1 MQRRALKSSVKM
13 ASTRTTYLLHS
24 LSLLVVLHHADARFP
39 MAMPFVRIGA
49 HQPLSTVAASSKSRT
64 PSPTLFASRRFFLS
78 ALPAASYATLG
89 CVGLAAVRLVQP
101 VVLAWK
107 GVQLLAGCIGLPML
121 RTLVPVLFMG
131 GSGIFK
137 RLGVTQAPSWITALA
152 KDAADAVGVSPPV
165 HVFLIPGTKE
175 PNAFATGFTD
185 NDMSVAVTQGLVD
198 VLDKNEIRA
207 VLAHEM
213 GHLQHHDVQ
222 HNMHIAIAAAGL
234 GSVYEAGHML
244 LDAGRRKKGSKE
256 RSEKGDGSGLAMAL
270 MTAGPGT
277 QAMTHL
283 LRLFASRSA
292 ELRADEAAA
301 RAFGAQTLIN
311 ALQKIHHEGAR
322 YSDLRSNALG
332 RQFAFAM
339 ISDGSPASSAPVR
352 SAPATWMHRVRNGVD
367 RIAGLLRT
375 HPTLE
380 ERVSALN
387 QASFG
392 SP

>member
-1 MQRRALKSSVKM
+1 
-13 ASTRTTYLLHS
+13 
-24 LSLLVVLHHADARFP
+24 
-39 MAMPFVRIGA
+39 
-49 HQPLSTVAASSKSRT
+49 
-64 PSPTLFASRRFFLS
+64 
-78 ALPAASYATLG
+78 
-89 CVGLAAVRLVQP
+89 
-101 VVLAWK
+101 
-107 GVQLLAGCIGLPML
+107 
-121 RTLVPVLFMG
+121 
-131 GSGIFK
+131 
-137 RLGVTQAPSWITALA
+137 
-152 KDAADAVGVSPPV
+152 
-165 HVFLIPGTKE
+165 
-175 PNAFATGFTD
+175 
-185 NDMSVAVTQGLVD
+185 MSIAVTQGLVD

-244 LDAGRRKKGSKE
+244 LDAGRRKGRKK
-256 RSEKGDGSGLAMAL
+256 RSENGDGAGLAMAL

-311 ALQKIHHEGAR
+311 ALQKIYCG
-322 YSDLRSNALG
+322 G
-332 RQFAFAM
+332 AM
-339 ISDGSPASSAPVR
+339 ISDGSIASSAPAR
-352 SAPATWMHRVRNGVD
+352 SAPATWMHLVRNGVV

-380 ERVSALN
+380 ERVSALSHL
-387 QASFG
+387 AI
-392 SP
+392 

>member
-39 MAMPFVRIGA
+39 MAVPFVRIGA

-89 CVGLAAVRLVQP
+89 GVGHLVQT
-101 VVLAWK
+101 VVIAWK
-107 GVQLLAGCIGLPML
+107 GVLLLAGRIGFPML
-121 RTLVPVLFMG
+121 RTLVPVLFIRFS
-131 GSGIFK
+131 SGIFK

-185 NDMSVAVTQGLVD
+185 NDMSIAVTQGLVD

-311 ALQKIHHEGAR
+311 ALQKIYCG
-322 YSDLRSNALG
+322 G
-332 RQFAFAM
+332 AM
-339 ISDGSPASSAPVR
+339 ITDGSIASSAPAR
-352 SAPATWMHRVRNGVD
+352 SAPATWMHLVRNGVV

-380 ERVSALN
+380 ERVSALSHL
-387 QASFG
+387 AI
-392 SP
+392 

>member
-1 MQRRALKSSVKM
+1 
-13 ASTRTTYLLHS
+13 
-24 LSLLVVLHHADARFP
+24 

-64 PSPTLFASRRFFLS
+64 PSPSLFASRRFFLS

-89 CVGLAAVRLVQP
+89 GVGLAAVHLVQP
-101 VVLAWK
+101 VLAWK
-107 GVQLLAGCIGLPML
+107 GVLLLAGRIGFPML
-121 RTLVPVLFMG
+121 RTLVPVLFIRFS
-131 GSGIFK
+131 SGIFK

-185 NDMSVAVTQGLVD
+185 NDMSIAVTQGLVD

-213 GHLQHHDVQ
+213 GHLQHRDVQ
-222 HNMHIAIAAAGL
+222 RNMHVAIAAVGL
-234 GSVYEAGHML
+234 GGVYEAGHML
-244 LDAGRRKKGSKE
+244 LDAGRRKKGRKK
-256 RSEKGDGSGLAMAL
+256 RSEKGDASGLAMAL
-270 MTAGPGT
+270 MTAGLGT
-277 QAMTHL
+277 QAMAHL

-292 ELRADEAAA
+292 EFRADEAAA

-311 ALQKIHHEGAR
+311 ALQKIHREGAQH
-322 YSDLRSNALG
+322 SDLRSNALG

-339 ISDGSPASSAPVR
+339 ISDGSPASSAPAR

>member
-1 MQRRALKSSVKM
+1 M
-13 ASTRTTYLLHS
+13 AR
-24 LSLLVVLHHADARFP
+24 
-39 MAMPFVRIGA
+39 PFVRIGA
-49 HQPLSTVAASSKSRT
+49 HQPLSTVAASSKSMT
-64 PSPTLFASRRFFLS
+64 PTPSRRFFLS

-152 KDAADAVGVSPPV
+152 KDAADAVGVLPPV

-185 NDMSVAVTQGLVD
+185 NDMSVTVTQGLVD

-213 GHLQHHDVQ
+213 GHLQHRDVQ

-244 LDAGRRKKGSKE
+244 LDAGRRKKGSKK
-256 RSEKGDGSGLAMAL
+256 RSEKGDGSGLAIAL

-311 ALQKIHHEGAR
+311 ALQKIYREG
-322 YSDLRSNALG
+322 
-332 RQFAFAM
+332 AM
-339 ISDGSPASSAPVR
+339 ISDGSIASSAPAR
-352 SAPATWMHRVRNGVD
+352 SAPATWMHLVRNGVV

-380 ERVSALN
+380 ERVSALSHL
-387 QASFG
+387 AI
-392 SP
+392 

>member
-1 MQRRALKSSVKM
+1 M
-13 ASTRTTYLLHS
+13 ASARPFIMLCT
-24 LSLLVVLHHADARFP
+24 LLVALLISHVNAGLH
-39 MAMPFVRIGA
+39 MRIGA
-49 HQPLSTVAASSKSRT
+49 HQPLSPVAASSKSVT
-64 PSPTLFASRRFFLS
+64 PSPSLSASRRFFLS

-152 KDAADAVGVSPPV
+152 KDAADAVGVSPPA

-213 GHLQHHDVQ
+213 GHLQHRDVQ

-244 LDAGRRKKGSKE
+244 LDAGRRKKGSKK
-256 RSEKGDGSGLAMAL
+256 RSEKGDGSGLAIAL

-301 RAFGAQTLIN
+301 KAFGAQTLIN
-311 ALQKIHHEGAR
+311 ALQKIHREGAR

-339 ISDGSPASSAPVR
+339 ISDGSLASSAPAH
-352 SAPATWMHRVRNGVD
+352 SAPAAWMHRVRNGFDKV
-367 RIAGLLRT
+367 AGLLRT

-387 QASFG
+387 KASFG
-392 SP
+392 ERF

>member
-1 MQRRALKSSVKM
+1 M
-13 ASTRTTYLLHS
+13 LHWFS
-24 LSLLVVLHHADARFP
+24 FLVVVLHHADAGFS

-49 HQPLSTVAASSKSRT
+49 HKPLSNVAASSKSMT
-64 PSPTLFASRRFFLS
+64 PSPSLSASRRFFLS

-89 CVGLAAVRLVQP
+89 GVGLAAVHLVQP
-101 VVLAWK
+101 VLAWK
-107 GVQLLAGCIGLPML
+107 GVLLLAGCIGLPIL

-131 GSGIFK
+131 GSGIIK
-137 RLGVTQAPSWITALA
+137 TLGGTQAPSWITALA
-152 KDAADAVGVSPPV
+152 KDAADAVGVSPPA
-165 HVFLIPGTKE
+165 HVFLIPETKE

-198 VLDKNEIRA
+198 VLDTNEIRA

-213 GHLQHHDVQ
+213 GHLQHRDVQ
-222 HNMHIAIAAAGL
+222 RNMHVAIAAVGL
-234 GSVYEAGHML
+234 GGVYEAGHML
-244 LDAGRRKKGSKE
+244 LDAGRRKKGRKK
-256 RSEKGDGSGLAMAL
+256 RSEKGDASGLAMAL
-270 MTAGPGT
+270 MTAGLGT
-277 QAMTHL
+277 QAMAHL

-292 ELRADEAAA
+292 EFRADEAAA

-311 ALQKIHHEGAR
+311 ALQKIHREGAQH
-322 YSDLRSNALG
+322 SDLRSNALG

-339 ISDGSPASSAPVR
+339 ISDGSPASSAPAR